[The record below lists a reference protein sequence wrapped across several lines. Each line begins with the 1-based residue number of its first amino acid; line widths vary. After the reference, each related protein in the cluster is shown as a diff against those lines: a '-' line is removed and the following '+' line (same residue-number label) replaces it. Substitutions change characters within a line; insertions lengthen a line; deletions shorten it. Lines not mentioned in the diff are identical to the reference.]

1 MFLRCYRNI
10 AIMIAYLLIWKMS
23 MPETQ
28 IVFFFEENK
37 TIPALDWIRGLNAKA
52 QIKCLAR
59 IERLGERG
67 HELRRPEA
75 DYLRDGIY
83 ELRIGLQGQNY
94 RLLYFFFGDSIAV
107 LSHGLVKEHRVP
119 PKEIDN
125 AIERK
130 ARFES
135 DPTTHTYRMEVE

>member
-1 MFLRCYRNI
+1 
-10 AIMIAYLLIWKMS
+10 

-28 IVFFFEENK
+28 IVFFLEGDDS
-37 TIPALDWIRGLNAKA
+37 IPALDWIRGLNVKA

-59 IERLGERG
+59 IERLGNRG
-67 HELRRPEA
+67 YELRRPEA
-75 DYLRDGIY
+75 DYLRDGIH

-107 LSHGLVKEHRVP
+107 LSHGLVKERRVP
-119 PKEIDN
+119 PKEIDS

-135 DPTTHTYRMEVE
+135 DPTAHTYRMEVE